1 MSAIVLPDAWTDR
14 VLAQV
19 HLVDEVERVQQERRD
34 VEQRL
39 GRLGTAYVDGLYSN
53 EDYHRKKRFLED
65 RISSLVIPG
74 VDAAREAG
82 KILED
87 LPLLWGQADLTERR
101 KLLVNML
108 DAVYVDTLEERAIV
122 AIRPKPAFMFL
133 LDAATTREG
142 SRVILVHENEEPPD
156 GPEAPS
162 PCFWWRRGRVE
173 LPVQKKPRKNML
185 QACPTI
191 CSWTSKLLSAESQ
204 RAQPIVLTLPL
215 SA

>member
-1 MSAIVLPDAWTDR
+1 MIIVRLYPDYTGSRPASRSHIECLAEGKSIPCDIPDDQIGRIVSAIVLPDAWTDR

-39 GRLGTAYVDGLYSN
+39 RRLGTAYVDGLYSN
-53 EDYHRKKRFLED
+53 EDYHREKRFLED

-87 LPLLWGQADLTERR
+87 LPLLWEQADLTERR

-108 DAVYVDTLEERAIV
+108 DAVYVDTLEERGH
-122 AIRPKPAFMFL
+122 RGYP
-133 LDAATTREG
+133 
-142 SRVILVHENEEPPD
+142 
-156 GPEAPS
+156 PEA
-162 PCFWWRRGRVE
+162 CFHVPPRCSHHQRRQPGDTCS
-173 LPVQKKPRKNML
+173 RK
-185 QACPTI
+185 
-191 CSWTSKLLSAESQ
+191 
-204 RAQPIVLTLPL
+204 
-215 SA
+215 